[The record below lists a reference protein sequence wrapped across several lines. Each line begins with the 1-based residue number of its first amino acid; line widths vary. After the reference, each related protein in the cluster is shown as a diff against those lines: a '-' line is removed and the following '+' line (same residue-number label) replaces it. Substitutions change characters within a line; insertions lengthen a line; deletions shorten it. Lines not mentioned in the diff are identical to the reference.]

1 MGNPAW
7 ADMASRQALTESALQ
22 GRYTARYLFAMALI
36 ALTIGVGAY
45 QLNRVLDVNHQQA
58 EIINIASAQRML
70 SQRLALL
77 PDRILD
83 ETNAYR
89 RDRALTD
96 LRLSVQ
102 RMRDGHRFLN
112 ESVNGRP
119 TPSDASAALSHHYS
133 PAGGGLRSMSESFIQ
148 TFESFAENPDTF
160 SEALGFQRMNAETG
174 LLVGLD
180 QAVELYTEAAEAEMA
195 KAMRVHGFWVITSLV
210 LLVLL
215 ILFIFRPMAK
225 DAATSMANMGAAL
238 DERAALLSRS
248 LKIAKMG
255 HWHATNADADPL
267 WMSQELLDLYGMDRR
282 EGFHPLSIIQA
293 GDIVPDE
300 TPIADNTQH
309 LAFKRT
315 WETGKPTVARS
326 QFRKPNGD
334 IIDMLVHME
343 PEFDASGDVIGVVG
357 VIKDDTAEAEADR
370 ALLRSYEVIERKTQD
385 LVEAQRLGKLAAWRC
400 PLETHIVEW
409 DERAYEMMRCDPE
422 TFEPTVENVR
432 QFYID
437 GGRERLVEL
446 SEKVIATGQRQSDTF
461 RVQCGDGTV
470 IDLYLRSTLEC
481 DASGNPVALF
491 GTMQDV
497 TKERSAARELE
508 QLAYYDHLT
517 GLANRTLFTRELERQ
532 SELAAKNGHCAALIL
547 LDLDHFKEVNDTLG
561 HQAGDQLLGIV
572 GQRLASLVSKR
583 NFVARLGGD
592 EFAVIVQDEVDS
604 GALDAF
610 CGRIIE
616 TLSIPAALSLG
627 KVQTNASIGIALM
640 PDHSTEPDEL
650 MRFADL
656 ALYAS
661 KEKGRGRAS
670 YYQDDYSVA
679 LGERLSLASEIR
691 TALHD
696 ERFEVHYQPL
706 VDLGTGK
713 VAAFESLLRLP
724 KTDGGFIPPTE
735 FIPIAE
741 SSHLIA
747 DLGSFVLHQACKEA
761 QSWVDAGLPP
771 RKIAV
776 NVSAAQVWHGDLEKI
791 IDSALEASALNPE
804 LLCVELTES
813 VFAAESLNRLE
824 GILSRLKQR
833 GIDLALDDFGTGYS
847 SLGYLNRLP
856 FDKLKIDRTFV
867 CGANSCAEKRKLLRG
882 IVSLGKGLDLQV
894 IAEGVETKD
903 ELQLVKTLGCDLVQ
917 GWYFSKAQAG
927 DQAVIEASRIE
938 ASNTLQPANA
948 AEQQRRHRNVVMNA
962 LIRRTGTAG

>member
-1 MGNPAW
+1 
-7 ADMASRQALTESALQ
+7 MANTHALTESALR
-22 GRYTARYLFAMALI
+22 GRYTARYLVAMALI

-77 PDRILD
+77 PDRILN
-83 ETNAYR
+83 ETNEYR
-89 RDRALTD
+89 RSRALND
-96 LRLSVQ
+96 LRISVQ
-102 RMRDGHRFLN
+102 RMRDGHVFLN
-112 ESVNGRP
+112 ESINGRP
-119 TPSDASAALSHHYS
+119 APSNATQALYHHHA
-133 PAGGGLRSMSESFIQ
+133 PGGRGLRSMSDSFIR
-148 TFESFAENPDTF
+148 TLEAFAENPEGLG
-160 SEALGFQRMNAETG
+160 EAIAFQRMNAETG
-174 LLVGLD
+174 LLIRLD

-210 LLVLL
+210 LLLLL
-215 ILFIFRPMAK
+215 IVLIFRPMAK
-225 DAATSMANMGAAL
+225 DAAKSVANMGAEL

-248 LKIAKMG
+248 FKIAKMG
-255 HWHATNADADPL
+255 HWRATNAEANPL
-267 WMSQELLDLYGMDRR
+267 WMSQELLDMYAMDLK
-282 EGFHPLSIIQA
+282 EGSHPLSVIQA
-293 GDIVPDE
+293 GDIVPHE
-300 TPIADNTQH
+300 TPIASNTQH
-309 LAFKRT
+309 LAFKQT
-315 WETGKPTVARS
+315 WETGEPTVARS
-326 QFRKPNGD
+326 RFRKPNGD
-334 IIDMLVHME
+334 VIDMLVHME
-343 PEFDASGDVIGVVG
+343 PEFDDAGKVVGVVG

-370 ALLRSYEVIERKTQD
+370 ALMRSYDVIERKTQD
-385 LVEAQRLGKLAAWRC
+385 LIEAQRLGKLATWRC
-400 PLETHIVEW
+400 PLETNIVEW

-422 TFEPTVENVR
+422 AFDPTIENVR

-437 GGRERLVEL
+437 GGRERLVML
-446 SEKVIATGQRQSDTF
+446 SERVIATGQRQSDTF
-461 RVQCGDGTV
+461 KVQRGDGTV

-481 DASGNPVALF
+481 DADGDPVALF

-497 TKERSAARELE
+497 TKERAAARELE

-532 SELAAKNGHCAALIL
+532 SASAGKNGHRAALVL

-572 GQRLASLVSKR
+572 GQRLASLVSKN

-592 EFAVIVQDEVDS
+592 EFAVIVQDEIDT
-604 GALDAF
+604 ATLDAF

-616 TLSIPAALSLG
+616 TLSIPASLSLG

-640 PDHSTEPDEL
+640 PEHSTEPDEL

-679 LGERLSLASEIR
+679 LGDRLSLASEIR

-724 KTDGGFIPPTE
+724 TLDGRFIPPSE

-741 SSHLIA
+741 SSHLIS

-791 IDSALEASALNPE
+791 IDSALETSALDPE
-804 LLCVELTES
+804 LLCIELTES
-813 VFAAESLNRLE
+813 VFAAESLPRLE
-824 GILSRLKQR
+824 GILNRLKER

-847 SLGYLNRLP
+847 SLSYLNRLP

-867 CGANSCAEKRKLLRG
+867 CAASACTEKRKLLRG

-894 IAEGVETKD
+894 VAEGVETKE
-903 ELQLVKTLGCDLVQ
+903 ELQLVKRLGCDLVQ
-917 GWYFSKAQAG
+917 GWYFSKAQTAE
-927 DQAVIEASRIE
+927 QAVVEASRIE
-938 ASNTLQPANA
+938 ASNSLQPVNS
-948 AEQQRRHRNVVMNA
+948 AERQRRHRDVVMDA
-962 LIRRTGTAG
+962 LIRRTGTVG